1 MLIFLPKMK
10 LFQSFNL
17 INFKAVVLF
26 IRILFWAVMK
36 GLSCWFTARKMS
48 KYGVFSGPYF
58 PVFGLNTGTYG
69 PENTPF
75 LDTLYLIVISSAL
88 DDPFLCWMWI
98 SKIFIGNFF
107 FMWIPKIKNW
117 IDFQCNSRIF
127 TLQIIKCYLWNF
139 VIFFRL
145 IWRMSVLHSR
155 ASWPERSVY
164 ICHFNST
171 CPKNV

>member
-26 IRILFWAVMK
+26 IRILFWTVMK

-98 SKIFIGNFF
+98 SKILSEISFLCEFLKLKIGL
-107 FMWIPKIKNW
+107 
-117 IDFQCNSRIF
+117 
-127 TLQIIKCYLWNF
+127 T
-139 VIFFRL
+139 
-145 IWRMSVLHSR
+145 
-155 ASWPERSVY
+155 
-164 ICHFNST
+164 FNVTVESLLY
-171 CPKNV
+171 KL